1 MNQVDMFHTPSNELH
16 RSTDCETS
24 REAAESID
32 TSRMEAL
39 VYDIVLASG
48 NYGTTLDEVTQKM
61 QKYGDFESSSISP
74 RIAPLIRKGLLEKTG
89 DKRKGKRG
97 RNQQVVRA
105 V

>member
-32 TSRMEAL
+32 TSRMESL
-39 VYDIVLASG
+39 VYDIVVASG
-48 NYGTTLDEVTQKM
+48 SYGTTLDEVTQKM